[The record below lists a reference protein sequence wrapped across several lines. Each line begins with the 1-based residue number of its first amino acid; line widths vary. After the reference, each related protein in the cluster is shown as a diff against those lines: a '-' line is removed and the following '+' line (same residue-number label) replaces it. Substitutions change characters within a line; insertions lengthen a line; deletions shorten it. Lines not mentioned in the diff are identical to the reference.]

1 MKKLLLMIASAFM
14 LSTNLWAWELV
25 PLSVYIDDDEKP
37 IGHFTPKTPIE
48 TPKVYIEDYTLSF
61 GINHPEYVLNIK
73 DENNVVVYSTV
84 VSTTQTQVVLP
95 STLSGDYQI
104 ELVVGNLLF
113 KGWINL

>member
-48 TPKVYIEDYTLSF
+48 TPKVYIEDYTLYF
-61 GINHPEYVLNIK
+61 EANHPDYVLNIK
-73 DENNVVVYSTV
+73 DEDGDVVYTTV
-84 VSTTQTQVVLP
+84 VYTAQTQAVLP
-95 STLSGDYQI
+95 STLSGNYVI
-104 ELVVGNLLF
+104 ELAVDNQLF
-113 KGWINL
+113 TGWINL